1 MQKVET
7 SPLISKLADRYGMT
21 PKTMI
26 DTIIATV
33 FPNAKASIP
42 QLMMF
47 MQVAEQYNL
56 NPFTKEIYA
65 FPSKGGIVPIVPV
78 DGWTNIINSHP
89 QYDGVEF
96 IDAIGQDGRIIS
108 VTCIIYRK
116 DRNHPT
122 QVTEY
127 LDECNRATEPWARWP
142 KRMLRHKALIQ
153 CARVA
158 FSLAGIY
165 EQDEA
170 ERILEAEAARTEIIR
185 PTPIAVATVD
195 HQSNAEPEPEAK
207 TEAHG
212 PWSKSPLPEVEEP
225 LESHGLPGV
234 FDEDAKPQPAGPFVE
249 KFNKIFVIA
258 AGAGIKVNKG
268 SHDDE
273 LHKYLKT
280 KWGIESVKQIPVSL
294 WDRVLEDVGKSLA
307 VKQP

>member
-1 MQKVET
+1 MSSVPQPQAMQKVET

-142 KRMLRHKALIQ
+142 KRMRRGLRSYGLRQLPWRRLTTNLTPNPSRKRKLK
-153 CARVA
+153 
-158 FSLAGIY
+158 
-165 EQDEA
+165 
-170 ERILEAEAARTEIIR
+170 RT
-185 PTPIAVATVD
+185 
-195 HQSNAEPEPEAK
+195 
-207 TEAHG
+207 
-212 PWSKSPLPEVEEP
+212 
-225 LESHGLPGV
+225 GLGRNRRC
-234 FDEDAKPQPAGPFVE
+234 Q
-249 KFNKIFVIA
+249 
-258 AGAGIKVNKG
+258 
-268 SHDDE
+268 
-273 LHKYLKT
+273 
-280 KWGIESVKQIPVSL
+280 KWRSL
-294 WDRVLEDVGKSLA
+294 WNLTVCRECLTRTQSRNRLGRSLRNSTRSS
-307 VKQP
+307 

>member
-1 MQKVET
+1 MSSVPQPQAMQKVET

-127 LDECNRATEPWARWP
+127 LDECNRDTEPWKRWP

-158 FSLAGIY
+158 FSLAGIF

-170 ERILEAEAARTEIIR
+170 ERIMEAESTRPEILR
-185 PTPIAVATVD
+185 PTPIVVATVD
-195 HQSNAEPEPEAK
+195 HSPEPEPQPEPAEEPS
-207 TEAHG
+207 EAHG
-212 PWSKSPLPEVEEP
+212 M
-225 LESHGLPGV
+225 PGV
-234 FDEDAKPQPAGPFVE
+234 FDNDAKPQPAGPYVE
-249 KFNKIFVIA
+249 KYQKLFVIA
-258 AGAGIKVNKG
+258 AGAGIKVVKG

-273 LHKYLKT
+273 LHKYLKK